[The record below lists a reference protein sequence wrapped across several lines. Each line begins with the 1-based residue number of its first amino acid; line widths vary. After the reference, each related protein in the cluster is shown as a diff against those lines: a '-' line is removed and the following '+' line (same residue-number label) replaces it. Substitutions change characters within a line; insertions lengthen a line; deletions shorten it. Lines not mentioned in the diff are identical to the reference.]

1 MNEVDNAYMNDKGG
15 LYVQDD
21 MVISNKDEIVGEEH
35 EDTIR
40 SPLKGSGVHITSE
53 VSY

>member
-1 MNEVDNAYMNDKGG
+1 MNEMDNAYMNDKGG

-21 MVISNKDEIVGEEH
+21 VIISDKDKMVGEEH
-35 EDTIR
+35 ENTIR
-40 SPLKGSGVHITSE
+40 SPLKGSGIHITSE

>member
-1 MNEVDNAYMNDKGG
+1 MNEMDNAYMNDKGR

-21 MVISNKDEIVGEEH
+21 VFISNKDEMVGEEH

-40 SPLKGSGVHITSE
+40 SPLKGLGVHITSE